1 MGSRYN
7 KSVVSKNVRN
17 SLTGWQ
23 RRVKAK
29 NASSISLLSAGTT
42 ASQDST
48 EHDKGKTDDC
58 VPNSM
63 EGSTARD
70 QAPSLSCQQTSLENL
85 LCGHS
90 QIYAHHSSDD
100 DDPDSHD
107 DDSDVNDDLCLL
119 PPA

>member
-29 NASSISLLSAGTT
+29 NASSISLLSSGTT

-48 EHDKGKTDDC
+48 AHDKGKTDDC

-107 DDSDVNDDLCLL
+107 DDSDDLCLL